1 MNLQQL
7 EYLLAVDKYR
17 HFARAAENCHVT
29 QPTLSM
35 MIKKLEE
42 ELNVLIFDRSIHPV
56 EPTNIGRKL
65 INQAN
70 KILSEAAVMR
80 DLVLEAQTTVSGPLS
95 LGVIPTLAP
104 YLIPS
109 FLPKFLNDY
118 PKVQLKISEHTTDDL
133 IEQLKTRQIDIGILV
148 TPLENKNIKEIPLFY
163 ESFMVYTSTPSEKAY
178 IIPEEIDPN
187 ELWLLEEGHCFR
199 SQIVNLCE
207 LKNQRQV
214 AMEYQASSIETLK
227 RLVEQEEG
235 VTIIPELAT
244 LHLNPEQQKLL
255 KPFAPPQ
262 PVREV
267 SLVTRKNF
275 ARHRMVDIVG
285 QTILNMLPP
294 QIQRKNPGERVA
306 IYTEET

>member
-7 EYLLAVDKYR
+7 EYLLAVDKHR
-17 HFARAAENCHVT
+17 HFAKAAQNCHVT

-42 ELNVLIFDRSIHPV
+42 ELGVLIFDRSIHPV

-65 INQAN
+65 ISQAHA
-70 KILSEAAVMR
+70 ILSEAAVMR
-80 DLVLEAQTTVSGPLS
+80 DLILEEKVTVSGPLN
-95 LGVIPTLAP
+95 LGIIPTLAP

-109 FLPKFLNDY
+109 FLPNFLKAY
-118 PKVQLKISEHTTDDL
+118 PSVQLKVSEYTTEDL
-133 IEQLKTRQIDIGILV
+133 IDQLKSRHIDIGILV
-148 TPLENKNIKEIPLFY
+148 TPLDDKLIQEIPLFY
-163 ESFMVYTSTPSEKAY
+163 ESFMVYTSNPSKKDY

-214 AMEYQASSIETLK
+214 VMEYQASSIETLK
-227 RLVEQEEG
+227 RLVEQQKG
-235 VTIIPELAT
+235 VTILPELAT
-244 LHLNPEQQKLL
+244 LHLSSQQRLFL

-262 PVREV
+262 PVREI

-275 ARHRMVDIVG
+275 VRQRMVEILS
-285 QTILNMLPP
+285 QTILDNLPS
-294 QIQRKNPGERVA
+294 QIKRENPGQRVE
-306 IYTEET
+306 IY

>member
-7 EYLLAVDKYR
+7 EYLLAVDRLR
-17 HFARAAENCHVT
+17 HFARAAEQCHVT

-42 ELNVLIFDRSIHPV
+42 ELGVLIFDRTIQPV

-65 INQAN
+65 IAQAQV
-70 KILSEAAVMR
+70 ILSEAANMR
-80 DLVLEAQTTVSGPLS
+80 DLVLEEKVTVSGPLR
-95 LGVIPTLAP
+95 LGIIPTLAP

-109 FLPKFLNDY
+109 FLPDFLTQY
-118 PKVQLKISEHTTDDL
+118 PDVQLKITEYTTED
-133 IEQLKTRQIDIGILV
+133 QLDHLKARNIDIGILV
-148 TPLENKNIKEIPLFY
+148 TPLEDKAVREIPIFY
-163 ESFMVYTSTPSEKAY
+163 ESFLVYTSNPSSKAY

-199 SQIVNLCE
+199 SQILNLCE
-207 LKNQRQV
+207 LKNQRRV

-227 RLVEQEEG
+227 RLVEQQKG
-235 VTIIPELAT
+235 VTILPEMAT
-244 LHLNPEQQKLL
+244 LHLSAEQKKLL

-267 SLVTRKNF
+267 SLVIRKNF
-275 ARHRMVDIVG
+275 LRHRMVE
-285 QTILNMLPP
+285 ILRTAILKNLPA
-294 QIQRKNPGERVA
+294 QIQRENQGQRVE
-306 IYTEET
+306 IY